1 MARYL
6 PGDEPTDAELGMA
19 SMQLI
24 RDAIRLAERDAAKS
38 GTKPRFTITKDRDQ
52 DSGAR
57 ASILAGVL
65 RTDKNSESR
74 RIAAWELNEFTD
86 LPDVVKALATALR
99 RDSVEAVRE
108 MAAWALG
115 EGRAPTVGRLAL
127 REAIRNERSTAVQ
140 TTAIWAMCQADEPL
154 DDASIEDLG
163 RALGSASASVR
174 EIAAWALGSAAPKT
188 APRALLSA
196 LEDSDTQVRKTA
208 AWALHE
214 IEDPAALRPL
224 EAALRREK
232 TPAVQTALVRALST
246 LGEPAVDILK
256 RLVDDPDPS
265 VRAMAVRSLAGGS
278 ISQPWPQPRPR
289 PRPFP

>member
-1 MARYL
+1 
-6 PGDEPTDAELGMA
+6 
-19 SMQLI
+19 
-24 RDAIRLAERDAAKS
+24 
-38 GTKPRFTITKDRDQ
+38 
-52 DSGAR
+52 
-57 ASILAGVL
+57 
-65 RTDKNSESR
+65 
-74 RIAAWELNEFTD
+74 
-86 LPDVVKALATALR
+86 
-99 RDSVEAVRE
+99 

-115 EGRAPTVGRLAL
+115 EGRAQTVGRLAL